1 MCPQSPCDMLQGVVT
16 WGTRTWPNLPVDRQL
31 PCDPG
36 DGKFTFM
43 KLIKFFLS
51 ASQRVLAQNKL

>member
-1 MCPQSPCDMLQGVVT
+1 MLQGVVT